1 MFYFGCWIF
10 LTLFISVRC
19 VGQFDKT
26 LKKSNIIIGLIVSG
40 GALCVAAI
48 FNTSDHDV
56 ITSSDPENRLQVT
69 PEPIIPQ

>member
-1 MFYFGCWIF
+1 M
-10 LTLFISVRC
+10 LDISYTINKCC
-19 VGQFDKT
+19 VGQFDT
-26 LKKSNIIIGLIVSG
+26 KSNIIIGLIVSG

-48 FNTSDHDV
+48 FNTSDV

>member
-1 MFYFGCWIF
+1 MGG
-10 LTLFISVRC
+10 LDVLFWLLDISYTINKCC
-19 VGQFDKT
+19 VGQFDT
-26 LKKSNIIIGLIVSG
+26 KSNIIIGLIVSG

-48 FNTSDHDV
+48 FNTSDHDI